1 MNIRMLFSW
10 LAIGTATLGAQTT
23 LAQTLPSSDRV
34 PQADNTL
41 GTQVTGT
48 NDTFTVTGGLSRGQT
63 LFHSFTDFSIPTG
76 GTANFT
82 NPSGTTNI
90 ITRVTGNLFSDIN
103 GTLNSNGANFLLIN
117 PNGIVFGANARLNV
131 GSTFAASTANGV
143 DLFGSN
149 GQRYSF
155 ATNASGDTPLLT
167 VNPNVSF
174 DISRLN
180 LGASPTG
187 NPGIINFGT
196 LQTTNDRQYIGL
208 IGGDVTLIGGQI
220 IAPGGRVDLGGLT
233 SAGTVSFDDRGL
245 NFGNNT
251 VTRSDVTFI
260 NGASV
265 SVRADKPLGA
275 VNIFTSNVP
284 VLGSNVNIQANNVTF
299 ANAPTAP
306 NIAIDAGLETN
317 SGIQT
322 QPAGDINIDAT
333 GRVDLDNAIVRN
345 STRSGTI
352 GQLGDV
358 KVTANTIN
366 LNNGSLI
373 ATTIAGRGNGG
384 NIQIVTTGDI
394 NISGSTPQTT
404 AAIDPVSTIVSTL
417 NGEGELGKISID
429 TQNRGKLVLTNNASI
444 RSGNFLGSVGKS
456 SDITI
461 SATAIDLSN
470 GSEIF
475 SSNFGGTGNA
485 GNISIVTAGDI
496 NISGGLSGSTAPLTP
511 DSRRSSIS
519 SDTFGLGDP
528 GKITI
533 STQNVGKL
541 SLANN
546 TTISS
551 EIYPDAIGNSQ
562 GIKIVAREIELKNR
576 SSIASNNLGGSG
588 NAGDIEIKTVG
599 DVRISNSSNDP
610 LNPTISDADLSTI
623 SSLTQGQGNAGKITI
638 DTSNIGKVSLVNRAL
653 VNNTIG
659 PTAIGNGNDI
669 TISAR
674 AIDLEDGSKIEAS
687 NTGGFGN
694 AGNIQITTIGDIRI
708 VGFTSPSNTS
718 LTPNSNKLSGVA
730 SNTSGTGNSGKI
742 SIDTQNR
749 GKVSLTNRGF
759 IASGQGE
766 TSVGDSKG
774 ISISASSIDLQN
786 NSIILSNNIGGK
798 GNAGNID
805 LKTTGAIEL
814 SGKSGLA
821 STNLGVGTTGNI
833 TISSSSIFLN
843 DSTIEAQ
850 SLGASGGNIRV
861 NNTDRLL
868 LRNSSTIATN
878 SGSGSRNGNGGN
890 ITISSP
896 FIIALPGNNDI
907 SANAFAGTGGN
918 INIFSQ
924 GLLGIA
930 FAPIGTSFSD
940 ITASSTF
947 GVSGTVSIDTP
958 GIDPGKDSVELP
970 NVPTDASTQIDRAC
984 NASNRVNKFAV
995 TGRGGLPPDANDPLT
1010 SDVVWQDSDGVSG
1023 RPGVAPAI
1031 ATPAPPAVG
1040 WVFDGKGN
1048 VTLIA
1053 SGSSG
1058 QSIGTGA
1065 SCPQSLAEPLLRR
1078 IGK

>member
-1 MNIRMLFSW
+1 MNTRMLFSL

-34 PQADNTL
+34 PQADSTL
-41 GTQVTGT
+41 GTLSTQVSGA
-48 NDTFTVTGGLSRGQT
+48 NNTFTVTGGLSRGQT

-76 GTANFT
+76 GTANFN

-143 DLFGSN
+143 DLFGTN

-167 VNPNVSF
+167 VAPNVSF
-174 DISRLN
+174 DISRLT
-180 LGASPTG
+180 LGANPAGS
-187 NPGIINFGT
+187 PGIINLGT

-245 NFGNNT
+245 NFGSNT

-284 VLGSNVNIQANNVTF
+284 VLGSNVNIQANNVIF

-306 NIAIDAGLETN
+306 NIAIDAGLEIN
-317 SGIQT
+317 SGVQT
-322 QPAGDINIDAT
+322 QRAGDININAT
-333 GRVDLDNAIVRN
+333 GRVDLDNATVKNTLRA
-345 STRSGTI
+345 GAE
-352 GQLGDV
+352 GQIGDV
-358 KVTANTIN
+358 KVTANTLN
-366 LNNGSLI
+366 LNNGSLL
-373 ATTIAGRGNGG
+373 ATTITGRGSGG
-384 NIQIVTTGDI
+384 KIDIVTTGDI
-394 NISGSTPQTT
+394 NIFGFNTQAS
-404 AAIDPVSTIVSTL
+404 AAIGLTSSILSTL
-417 NGEGELGKISID
+417 DGQGDIGKISID
-429 TQNRGKLVLTNNASI
+429 TQNRGKLILTNNATIGS
-444 RSGNFLGSVGKS
+444 RNLPGAVGNS
-456 SDITI
+456 SDISI

-470 GSEIF
+470 GSDII
-475 SSNFGGTGNA
+475 SRNFGGIGNA

-496 NISGGLSGSTAPLTP
+496 NISGGLPGSTAPLTP
-511 DSRRSSIS
+511 DSKLSSIS
-519 SDTFGLGDP
+519 SNTFGFGDP

-546 TTISS
+546 ANIGSQ
-551 EIYPDAIGNSQ
+551 IFPDAIGNSQ
-562 GIKIVAREIELKNR
+562 GIKIGAREVELKNR
-576 SSIASNNLGGSG
+576 SSIASNNLGGIG

-599 DVRISNSSNDP
+599 DVRINNSSNDP
-610 LNPTISDADLSTI
+610 LNPAISDADLSAI

-638 DTSNIGKVSLVNRAL
+638 DTSNIGKVSLANRSL
-653 VNNTIG
+653 INNTIG
-659 PTAIGNGNDI
+659 ATAFGNGGDI

-694 AGNIQITTIGDIRI
+694 AGNIQLTTIGDIRI

-718 LTPNSNKLSGVA
+718 PVSNSNKLSAVA
-730 SNTSGTGNSGKI
+730 SNTAGTGNSGKI

-786 NSIILSNNIGGK
+786 NSSILSNNIGGR

-805 LKTTGAIEL
+805 LKTTGSIEL
-814 SGKSGLA
+814 SGKSSLA
-821 STNLGVGTTGNI
+821 STSLGVGTTGNI
-833 TISSSSIFLN
+833 DLASSSIFLN
-843 DSTIEAQ
+843 NSTIEAQ
-850 SLGASGGNIRV
+850 SLGATGGNIRV
-861 NNTDRLL
+861 NNNDRLL
-868 LRNSSTIATN
+868 LRNSSTIVTN
-878 SGSGSRNGNGGN
+878 SGSGSLNGNGGN

-924 GLLGIA
+924 GLLGIT

-947 GVSGTVSIDTP
+947 GRSGAVSIDTP

-984 NASNRVNKFAV
+984 STSNRVNKFAV
-995 TGRGGLPPDANDPLT
+995 TGRGGLPPNASDPLT
-1010 SDVVWQDSDGVSG
+1010 PDVVWTDPGSVSS

-1031 ATPAPPAVG
+1031 STPAPPAVG

-1058 QSIGTGA
+1058 QSIGNGA
-1065 SCPQSLAEPLLRR
+1065 SCP
-1078 IGK
+1078 